1 MRIALFAAAA
11 SAALLF
17 VGPAAASFPDGR
29 GQMEAEPAG
38 FAVPLRGPLES
49 RFGYRWGR
57 LHAGLDIAVL
67 GTNRVHAAADG
78 VVIATGWLN
87 GYSGYGNVV
96 RIRHR
101 PGLVTHVRAPGDD
114 RRSARPARL
123 ARAADRGRRAA
134 PARAPGAH
142 LHFEVHV
149 KGRPVDPLP
158 FLHGRLR

>member
-1 MRIALFAAAA
+1 MRIVPFVLAA
-11 SAALLF
+11 SAAFCF
-17 VGPAAASFPDGR
+17 VGGAAASYPDGR
-29 GQMEAEPAG
+29 DVVKAEPAG
-38 FAVPLRGPLES
+38 FALPLRGPLES

-78 VVIATGWLN
+78 VVVATGWLN

-96 RIRHR
+96 QIRHR
-101 PGLVTHVRAPGDD
+101 PGLVTMYAHLATIRVRRGEYV
-114 RRSARPARL
+114 ARGELIAG
-123 ARAADRGRRAA
+123 AGCTGSCT
-134 PARAPGAH
+134 GAH

-149 KGRPVDPLP
+149 RGRPVDPLP

>member
-1 MRIALFAAAA
+1 LRTLPLVLAA
-11 SAALLF
+11 SAALWF
-17 VGPAAASFPDGR
+17 AGTAAASYPDGGGR
-29 GQMEAEPAG
+29 ARTEPAG

-67 GTNRVHAAADG
+67 RTNRVHAADAG
-78 VVIATGWLN
+78 VVVATGWLD

-101 PGLVTHVRAPGDD
+101 PGLVTMYAHLATIRVRVGQHV
-114 RRSARPARL
+114 ARGQLIAG
-123 ARAADRGRRAA
+123 AGCTGSCT
-134 PARAPGAH
+134 GAH

-149 KGRPVDPLP
+149 KGRPVNPLP

>member
-1 MRIALFAAAA
+1 LRTLPYVLAA

-17 VGPAAASFPDGR
+17 AGQAAASYPDG
-29 GQMEAEPAG
+29 GDTVAAEPVG

-57 LHAGLDIAVL
+57 LHAGVDIAVL

-78 VVIATGWLN
+78 VVVATGWLD
-87 GYSGYGNVV
+87 GYAGYGNVV

-101 PGLVTHVRAPGDD
+101 PGLVTMYAHLATIGVRPGQ
-114 RRSARPARL
+114 RVE
-123 ARAADRGRRAA
+123 RGELIAGA
-134 PARAPGAH
+134 GCTGSCTGAH
-142 LHFEVHV
+142 LHFEVQV
-149 KGRPVDPLP
+149 RGRPVNPLP

>member
-1 MRIALFAAAA
+1 LRTLPLVLAA
-11 SAALLF
+11 SAAVLF
-17 VGPAAASFPDGR
+17 AGPAAAAYPDGADVVA
-29 GQMEAEPAG
+29 AEPAG

-49 RFGYRWGR
+49 RFGSRWGR

-78 VVIATGWLN
+78 VVVATGWLN
-87 GYSGYGNVV
+87 GYAGYGNVV
-96 RIRHR
+96 QIRHR
-101 PGLVTHVRAPGDD
+101 PGLVTMYAHLASIGVRRGQHV
-114 RRSARPARL
+114 S
-123 ARAADRGRRAA
+123 RGELIGGAGCTGSCT
-134 PARAPGAH
+134 GAH